1 MQDAVEW
8 CRRYGLEFDAVN
20 ENLPELVKEYGND
33 CRKVYYDVLIDD
45 KSADK
50 RKYGL
55 PFRVG
60 KEMVSEPKPQRKAKI
75 V

>member
-1 MQDAVEW
+1 M
-8 CRRYGLEFDAVN
+8 N
-20 ENLPELVKEYGND
+20 ENLPEIIKEHGGD
-33 CRKVYYDVLIDD
+33 TRKVYYDALIDD

-55 PFRVG
+55 PFRAG
-60 KEMVSEPKPQRKAKI
+60 KAVADESESRRKARF

>member
-1 MQDAVEW
+1 MQEAVDW

-20 ENLPELVKEYGND
+20 ENLPEIIEEHGGD
-33 CRKVYYDVLIDD
+33 CRKVYYDALIDD
-45 KSADK
+45 KNVDK

-55 PFRVG
+55 PFRAGRVIVD
-60 KEMVSEPKPQRKAKI
+60 ESEPRRKVKF